1 MGRLSGKVSVITG
14 TGGSMGREAAEL
26 FAAEGAKVVGC
37 DVNEAAAEACVEAVR
52 AAGGEMV
59 SLHPC
64 DLTNVED
71 CRRLADLAVTTYGG
85 IDVLFNNASM
95 AYFGWLDEISDEDW
109 HKTINQ
115 EVDLIFYMTRAAW
128 PHLKAR
134 GGSLINTASV
144 SAWMAYKVLPG
155 IAHTA
160 AKGAVLAMS
169 RQMAMEGSQHAI
181 RVNTVSPGLIETKQT
196 RAFLDLPEWRG
207 PMIDKIML
215 GRPGLP
221 REVAYAALFL
231 ASDESSF
238 VTGADIRVDGGT
250 TSW

>member
-1 MGRLSGKVSVITG
+1 MDRLSGKVCVITG
-14 TGGSMGREAAEL
+14 TGGSMGRQAAEL
-26 FAAEGAKVVGC
+26 FAAEGAHVVGC
-37 DVNEAAAEACVEAVR
+37 DVDEAAAEACVEAVR
-52 AAGGEMV
+52 AKGGEMI

-64 DLTNVED
+64 NLTDVED
-71 CRRLADLAVTTYGG
+71 CRRLADFAVTHYDG
-85 IDVLFNNASM
+85 IDVLFNNASK
-95 AYFGWLDEISDEDW
+95 AYFGWLEEISDEDW
-109 HKTINQ
+109 HRTINE
-115 EVDLIFYMTRAAW
+115 EVNLIYYMTRAAW
-128 PHLKAR
+128 PHLKKR

-144 SAWMAYKVLPG
+144 SAWMAYKVLPA

-169 RQMAMEGSQHAI
+169 RQLAMEGSQHGI
-181 RVNTVSPGLIETKQT
+181 RVNTISPGLIETNQT
-196 RAFLDLPEWRG
+196 RAFLEIAEWRD

-221 REVAYAALFL
+221 KEVGYTALFL

-238 VTGADIRVDGGT
+238 ITGADIRVDGGT

>member
-1 MGRLSGKVSVITG
+1 MGRLSDKVCIITG
-14 TGGSMGREAAEL
+14 TGGSMGRQAAEL

-37 DVNEAAAEACVEAVR
+37 DVDVAAAEACVAAVR
-52 AAGGEMV
+52 AAGGEMT

-64 DLTNVED
+64 NLTNVDD
-71 CRRLADLAVTTYGG
+71 CQRLADCAVTNYGG
-85 IDVLFNNASM
+85 IDVLYNNASM
-95 AYFGWLDEISDEDW
+95 AYFGWLEEISDDDW
-109 HKTINQ
+109 HRTIDQ
-115 EVDLIFYMTRAAW
+115 EVNLIYYMTRAAW
-128 PHLKAR
+128 PQLKKR

-144 SAWMAYKVLPG
+144 SAWIAYKVLPA

-169 RQMAMEGSQHAI
+169 RQLAMEGSEHRI
-181 RVNTVSPGLIETKQT
+181 RVNTISPGLIETKQT
-196 RAFLDLPEWRG
+196 KAFLELPDWSSY
-207 PMIDKIML
+207 MIDKIML

-221 REVAYAALFL
+221 KEVAYTALFL

-238 VTGADIRVDGGT
+238 ITGADIRVDGGT